1 MKELLTKIDN
11 DQEIYKTKK
20 ISEMQKEL
28 NSVLLK
34 MKTPEIPKARHS
46 MVDRHRAP
54 SGRASYTTQG
64 NQGRS
69 SMLVKF
75 KNQDF
80 VKDKYS
86 LDLSTD
92 EKIRLAKRQFN

>member
-1 MKELLTKIDN
+1 MNELLTKIDN

-46 MVDRHRAP
+46 MVDKPRIP
-54 SGRASYTTQG
+54 SGRASYATQG
-64 NQGRS
+64 HCTKS
-69 SMLVKF
+69 SMFAKF
-75 KNQDF
+75 KH
-80 VKDKYS
+80 
-86 LDLSTD
+86 
-92 EKIRLAKRQFN
+92 